1 MKAHDLAKKLLA
13 LPDYEVLVCG
23 NNIFTAE
30 DSNFSS
36 DIHDPVANEMHNED
50 GSVEMVV
57 IIDLKFGG
65 E

>member
-23 NNIFTAE
+23 TTFGFE
-30 DSNFSS
+30 EGNFST